1 MSGKIWAFGC
11 SQTYGHGLEDC
22 IVRPVTP
29 QEIEDASKW
38 NVPFAPGKEPSKFA
52 YPQLIGN
59 ALNKEVINL
68 SRPGASNKYILRK
81 IKMSQSEMSPDDIV
95 LIGWTNKDRYIIL
108 KENIDCYWFG
118 LHPTQIG
125 RSKLADTYYKHI
137 HDDNDAD
144 IVTMWYMNY
153 AYLTLKVTGIK
164 SIHCPITFDMCPSE
178 GQSMPPLDPQEYDYR
193 YFIKSQTNDSKFEVG
208 LPLLSKTFMHPDIDK
223 DFALD
228 NIHQGPKTHRTFAD
242 LIITEFLT
250 Q

>member
-11 SQTYGHGLEDC
+11 SQTYGHGLKDC
-22 IVRPVTP
+22 IK
-29 QEIEDASKW
+29 EGNAAGD
-38 NVPFAPGKEPSKFA
+38 EPSKFA

-95 LIGWTNKDRYIIL
+95 LIGWANKDRYIIL
-108 KENIDCYWFG
+108 KENIDCYWLG

-125 RSKLADTYYKHI
+125 KNKLADAYYKHI

-153 AYLTLKVTGIK
+153 AYLTLKVTDIK
-164 SIHCPITFDMCPSE
+164 SIHCPITFDRCPSKGE
-178 GQSMPPLDPQEYDYR
+178 PLPLSPQEYDYR

-208 LPLLSKTFMHPDIDK
+208 LPLLSKTFMHPDISK
-223 DFALD
+223 DVALD
-228 NIHQGPKTHRTFAD
+228 NVHRGPKTHRAFAD

>member
-11 SQTYGHGLEDC
+11 SQTYGHGLKDC
-22 IVRPVTP
+22 IT
-29 QEIEDASKW
+29 EG
-38 NVPFAPGKEPSKFA
+38 NAPGDEPSKFA

-108 KENIDCYWFG
+108 KENIDCYWLG
-118 LHPTQIG
+118 LHPTQIDKN
-125 RSKLADTYYKHI
+125 KLADAYYKHI

-153 AYLTLKVTGIK
+153 AYLTLKVTDIK
-164 SIHCPITFDMCPSE
+164 SIHCPVQPNKEEFSN
-178 GQSMPPLDPQEYDYR
+178 SSFWS
-193 YFIKSQTNDSKFEVG
+193 YFSSQTSDSKFEVG
-208 LPLLSKTFMHPDIDK
+208 MSLLSKTFLHPDIAKLDK
-223 DFALD
+223 ALD
-228 NIHQGPKTHRTFAD
+228 NLHQGPKSHRVFAD